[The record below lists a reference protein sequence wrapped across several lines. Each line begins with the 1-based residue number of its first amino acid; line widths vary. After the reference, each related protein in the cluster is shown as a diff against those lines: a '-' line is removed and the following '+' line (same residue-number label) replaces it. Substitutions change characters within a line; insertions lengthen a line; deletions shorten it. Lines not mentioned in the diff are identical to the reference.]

1 MLTELKIFLSV
12 RVMPTARIPSED
24 RYTVTRVRSLPGF
37 YGVTYFKGFRDDF
50 QVNID
55 DVMDKLYGLERRA
68 SGENAAEQLRAASK
82 VTTHIVPSYYVVS
95 KQVQAGP
102 LSPVLDWIRCARQYV
117 EG

>member
-1 MLTELKIFLSV
+1 
-12 RVMPTARIPSED
+12 MPTARIPSED

-55 DVMDKLYGLERRA
+55 DVIEKLYDLELRA
-68 SGENAAEQLRAASK
+68 AGSGPAEALRAASK

-95 KQVQAGP
+95 RPVSAGH
-102 LSPVLDWIRCARQYV
+102 LSPLIDWIR
-117 EG
+117 